1 MGSSVHRFHGVSGLR
16 VQDLEV
22 VPLRAL
28 GVGSSVPVVIVID
41 DTILYHPR
49 TLKLVML

>member
-16 VQDLEV
+16 VQGLEV

-28 GVGSSVPVVIVID
+28 GVGSSVPVVID